1 MSGLTTLVR
10 GAVVFGIAAILFAA
24 VGASAQGRPDCA
36 AVLRAMNKTS
46 KNTRNPSAV
55 KVGESIGVDPQ
66 YVQTCAA
73 SYGRRLRHHESLLTR
88 PPTDDEMDTSEKREA
103 EEFDEISHEEKET
116 EGDKYTQV
124 IPDDENNRKKIEH
137 TRNDDT
143 PNEWDAPVE
152 HRGWAPFEDKPW
164 LPFERADDE

>member
-1 MSGLTTLVR
+1 
-10 GAVVFGIAAILFAA
+10 
-24 VGASAQGRPDCA
+24 
-36 AVLRAMNKTS
+36 MNKTAHNNR
-46 KNTRNPSAV
+46 KPSAM
-55 KVGESIGVDPQ
+55 KIGESMGVDPE

-88 PPTDDEMDTSEKREA
+88 PPTDDEVDNSEKREA
-103 EEFDEISHEEKET
+103 EEFDEVSHEEKET

-152 HRGWAPFEDKPW
+152 HRGWVPYEDKAW